1 MMLPMPSPW
10 PARRP
15 APPTGNTALRLDWR
29 FLPPDLREQV
39 AQRLGSPVVSAESCN
54 RGFTPGFASVLTCED
69 GTRHFLK
76 AASAR
81 AQSMFAAAYREEAR
95 KLAELPEAVPAPPLR
110 WVLDDEWVVVCI
122 EYVESRQPHRPWR
135 ADDLDACLD
144 ALEVVARELSPSPE
158 TLALGAAEDEL
169 GSFFEHWSDV
179 RVLHPE
185 LAHLDEAEELASAYA
200 AVLAG
205 DTVVHTDVR
214 DDNLLIAPD
223 GRACLCDWN
232 WPAVCAAWLDSL
244 LLLIGPRGDGLD
256 GEAVIAARPLLRDVP
271 ADDVDCA
278 IALVTGYFLKSA
290 ADPVPPTSP
299 FLREHQRWQ
308 GEVCWEWLC
317 ERRGWA

>member
-1 MMLPMPSPW
+1 
-10 PARRP
+10 
-15 APPTGNTALRLDWR
+15 
-29 FLPPDLREQV
+29 
-39 AQRLGSPVVSAESCN
+39 
-54 RGFTPGFASVLTCED
+54 
-69 GTRHFLK
+69 
-76 AASAR
+76 
-81 AQSMFAAAYREEAR
+81 
-95 KLAELPEAVPAPPLR
+95 
-110 WVLDDEWVVVCI
+110 
-122 EYVESRQPHRPWR
+122 
-135 ADDLDACLD
+135 
-144 ALEVVARELSPSPE
+144 VVARELSPPPE

-223 GRACLCDWN
+223 GRAWLCDWN
-232 WPAVCAAWLDSL
+232 WPAVGAAWLDSL

-256 GEAVIAARPLLRDVP
+256 VEAVIAARPLLRDVP